1 MDVIQNST
9 SNDNLKLQMRKGVLE
24 MCVLSAINAEI
35 DIYPSDI
42 KKVLDGS
49 GLDIVEGTL
58 YPLLTRLKN
67 SGYLSY
73 KWVESENGPPRK
85 YYCITDTGKF
95 YLHTL
100 NTEWNEIVQSVSQV
114 LSTTQQN

>member
-1 MDVIQNST
+1 MDVIQNGT
-9 SNDNLKLQMRKGVLE
+9 SNENLKLQMRKGVLE
-24 MCVLSAINAEI
+24 MCVLSAINAVI

-42 KKVLDGS
+42 KKVLDGA

-95 YLHTL
+95 YLHHL
-100 NTEWNEIVQSVSQV
+100 NTEWNEIVQSVSQI
-114 LSTTQQN
+114 LTTTKQN

>member
-73 KWVESENGPPRK
+73 KWVESENG
-85 YYCITDTGKF
+85 
-95 YLHTL
+95 
-100 NTEWNEIVQSVSQV
+100 SQ
-114 LSTTQQN
+114 

>member
-24 MCVLSAINAEI
+24 MCVLSTINAEV